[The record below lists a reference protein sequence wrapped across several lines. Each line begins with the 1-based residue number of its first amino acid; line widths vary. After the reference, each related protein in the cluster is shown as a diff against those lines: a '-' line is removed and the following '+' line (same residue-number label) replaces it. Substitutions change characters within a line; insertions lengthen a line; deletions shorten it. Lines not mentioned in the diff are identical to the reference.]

1 MATVGRD
8 GYLRIFDFSTQKLV
22 CGVKSYYGALLC
34 CAWSMDG
41 KYLLTGGEDDL
52 VQVWSMEDR
61 KVVAWGEGHN
71 SWVSGVA
78 FDSYWSSPNS
88 EGSGENVMYRFGS
101 VGQDTQLLL
110 WDLEMDEI
118 VVPLRRP
125 PGGSPTY
132 STGSQSAHW
141 DNIVP
146 MGTLQPAPCMRDV
159 PKLSPVV
166 AHRVHTEPL
175 SGLIFTQ
182 ESLITACREGHLKI
196 WTRPDTQP
204 SSSSEA
210 TNPTTSKPSLT
221 SKVGGSS

>member
-1 MATVGRD
+1 
-8 GYLRIFDFSTQKLV
+8 
-22 CGVKSYYGALLC
+22 
-34 CAWSMDG
+34 MDG

-88 EGSGENVMYRFGS
+88 DGCGESVMYRFGS

-125 PGGSPTY
+125 PGGSPIY
-132 STGSQSAHW
+132 STGSHSAHW
-141 DNIVP
+141 DNVVP
-146 MGTLQPAPCMRDV
+146 MGTLQPAPCMLDV

-166 AHRVHTEPL
+166 VHRVHTEPL
-175 SGLIFTQ
+175 SGLIDLHPRIGHNGLQ
-182 ESLITACREGHLKI
+182 RRPNKDLDTA
-196 WTRPDTQP
+196 
-204 SSSSEA
+204 
-210 TNPTTSKPSLT
+210 
-221 SKVGGSS
+221 

>member
-1 MATVGRD
+1 MIICV
-8 GYLRIFDFSTQKLV
+8 I
-22 CGVKSYYGALLC
+22 LLAFHVFILSA
-34 CAWSMDG
+34 CA
-41 KYLLTGGEDDL
+41 E
-52 VQVWSMEDR
+52 
-61 KVVAWGEGHN
+61 
-71 SWVSGVA
+71 
-78 FDSYWSSPNS
+78 
-88 EGSGENVMYRFGS
+88 
-101 VGQDTQLLL
+101 QDTQLLL

-196 WTRPDTQP
+196 WTRPDTQ

-210 TNPTTSKPSLT
+210 TNPTTSKPLLT
-221 SKVGGSS
+221 SKVGSSS